1 MQVALPDITAP
12 ARFILDPSES
22 LSDDDYFSL
31 CMANRDLQLERS
43 ANGDIILRPPA
54 GLESDYRNMEV
65 SAQLHQWAKLDGR
78 GKVFGPSAEFILPNG
93 AGYSPDTCWVSNQSL
108 AKFSKEQRRK
118 FLPLAPEFV
127 IEVLS
132 PSDRLNALKEKVKE
146 WIANGSQLGWLIG
159 ADNQTI
165 YVFKPNQAAPETVFG
180 ASRLAGEGPID
191 GFTIELASIWAGL

>member
-1 MQVALPDITAP
+1 MQVILPDITAP

-65 SAQLHQWAKLDGR
+65 SAQLHQLAKLDGR

-118 FLPLAPEFV
+118 
-127 IEVLS
+127 
-132 PSDRLNALKEKVKE
+132 
-146 WIANGSQLGWLIG
+146 
-159 ADNQTI
+159 
-165 YVFKPNQAAPETVFG
+165 
-180 ASRLAGEGPID
+180 
-191 GFTIELASIWAGL
+191 